1 MRAMRHP
8 WRSILAVAGLTGCV
22 QSFARLDGV
31 LVDAQPEA
39 RPVAAGESGRV
50 EVSRAG
56 QQQDGRA
63 SMPIKKGDA
72 LLTSADGVAV
82 LVLQDG
88 YQVIM
93 DPGTDLTIENPSIF
107 VRVGRIIVKKLR
119 DIGEQLTVNTELG
132 AAAVE
137 GTEFVLEVSPHQRV
151 RIAVLDGR
159 VTVFPK
165 GAARWSDTISYV
177 AGEQGVL
184 DSARAMRP
192 ERLSPRVTDSLRR
205 RIREIETAV
214 RPQVPDVVGSTEADA
229 RAELQRHGLV
239 PVVVPVVTR
248 QGRSG
253 PEVGTVVATS
263 PPAGGTIRQGARV
276 SLSVEQRSV
285 AVPDVMGQ
293 TFDAAVHMLEVAGL
307 RLGDTTSNVQ
317 PSGTDGSV
325 SGMAPTPGA
334 FVLPGTKVS
343 LTILR
348 VATIGRVADTTRVR
362 GVGRAIERVR
372 QCPVPSIIG
381 LASQPASDSLK
392 SHGLGVGPVS
402 HNPNDSGDT
411 VIDQD
416 PKAGTMAMCGG
427 TVSITVGTPTPV
439 IR

>member
-1 MRAMRHP
+1 
-8 WRSILAVAGLTGCV
+8 
-22 QSFARLDGV
+22 
-31 LVDAQPEA
+31 
-39 RPVAAGESGRV
+39 
-50 EVSRAG
+50 
-56 QQQDGRA
+56 
-63 SMPIKKGDA
+63 MPIKKGDA

-107 VRVGRIIVKKLR
+107 VRVGRIIVKKLH

-137 GTEFVLEVSPHQRV
+137 GTEFVLEVSRHQRV

-159 VTVFPK
+159 VRVFPK
-165 GAARWSDTISYV
+165 AAARWSDTVSYV
-177 AGEQGVL
+177 AGEQGVF
-184 DSARAMRP
+184 DSARVMRP

-214 RPQVPDVVGSTEADA
+214 HPQVPDVVGLTEADA

-253 PEVGTVVATS
+253 PAVGTVVATS
-263 PPAGGTIRQGARV
+263 PPAGGNIRQGARV

-285 AVPDVMGQ
+285 AVPDLMGQ
-293 TFDAAVHMLEVAGL
+293 TFGAAVHMLEVAGL

-317 PSGTDGSV
+317 PEGTDGSV
-325 SGMAPTPGA
+325 SGMAPTPGS

-348 VATIGRVADTTRVR
+348 VPAIGRVADSARVR
-362 GVGRAIERVR
+362 GVGRGIERVR
-372 QCPVPSIIG
+372 QCTVPSIIG
-381 LASQPASDSLK
+381 LPQPQVGDTLG
-392 SHGLGVGPVS
+392 SHGLRLGPVS
-402 HNPNDSGDT
+402 QNPNDSGNT

-416 PKAGTMAMCGG
+416 PKGGTMAVCGG